1 MKLWENMV
9 MALSMYT
16 KLPMPRV
23 DWKEE
28 NMKYMLFFFPLAGV
42 LVGALVVGGWFF
54 LDLLGIGIIFKS
66 IILTIIP
73 LIVTGGIHMD
83 GFMDT
88 LDGLGSYGEKEKKLE
103 IMKDPNTGAFAVIG
117 YGLYV
122 LIMFGL
128 FTEMTEKTIIMV
140 GISYIYSRILS
151 GLSVAMFP
159 CSKDSGLAYLFA
171 SSAQKKRVKIG
182 LIIQGV
188 LLEITILWFFFP
200 QAILLIG
207 GASIV
212 FIYYWR
218 MSKKHFGGITGDVA
232 GFFLQLCELV
242 MIFCMVMG
250 DKLWF

>member
-1 MKLWENMV
+1 MKLWRNMF

-23 DWKEE
+23 EWKEE
-28 NMKYMLFFFPLAGV
+28 NMKFMLLFFPLAGV
-42 LVGALVVGGWFF
+42 LIGAMEVGVWFL
-54 LDLLGIGIIFKS
+54 LDGLGMGIIFKS
-66 IILTIIP
+66 ILLTIIP
-73 LIVTGGIHMD
+73 VLFTGGIHMD

-88 LDGLGSYGEKEKKLE
+88 LDGLGSYGGKEKKLE

-117 YGLYV
+117 YGLY
-122 LIMFGL
+122 LLMMLGL

-159 CSKDSGLAYLFA
+159 CSKDSGLVYLFA
-171 SSAQKKRVKIG
+171 SSAQKKKVKIG

-188 LLEITILWFFFP
+188 LLEVVMLWFFFP
-200 QAILLIG
+200 QAVVLIG

-212 FIYYWR
+212 YIYYWR
-218 MSKKHFGGITGDVA
+218 MSKKNFGGITGDLA
-232 GFFLQLCELV
+232 GYFLQLCELV
-242 MIFCMVMG
+242 MIFCLVMG

>member
-1 MKLWENMV
+1 MKILRNLF

-23 DWKEE
+23 EWKEE
-28 NMKYMLFFFPLAGV
+28 NMKYMLLFFPIAGV
-42 LVGALVVGGWFF
+42 LVGTIVVGAWFLF
-54 LDLLGIGIIFKS
+54 DYLRIGMIFKS
-66 IILTIIP
+66 ILLTMIP
-73 LIVTGGIHMD
+73 LLFTGGIHMD

-117 YGLYV
+117 YGIYL
-122 LIMFGL
+122 LMMFGL
-128 FTEMTEKTIIMV
+128 FTEMTETTIVMV
-140 GISYIYSRILS
+140 GISYVYSRILS

-159 CSKDSGLAYLFA
+159 CSKNSGLVYLFA
-171 SSAQKKRVKIG
+171 TSARKKKVKIG

-188 LLEITILWFFFP
+188 LLEVIMLWFFFS
-200 QAILLIG
+200 QALVLIT

-212 FIYYWR
+212 FIYYWW
-218 MSKKHFGGITGDVA
+218 MSKKNFGGITGDIA

-242 MIFCMVMG
+242 MIFCLVMG